1 MSSQNELPIFVFY
14 MKMGPNPWRGLFLL
28 CSSEVSSTRLNFQRW
43 GLDHK
48 LDGLEWISVYHLYK
62 IRFENQ
68 MILLKKA
75 FVDHIG
81 PVSNVRNVVFGFR
94 LANGMLVPFL
104 DHDLI
109 FGSNSNSIYFGLIYI
124 IISFFFLFFWWNFP
138 IYISWI
144 ALEVFKLMNG
154 SFSFILSFVYVQSI
168 YRG

>member
-1 MSSQNELPIFVFY
+1 
-14 MKMGPNPWRGLFLL
+14 
-28 CSSEVSSTRLNFQRW
+28 
-43 GLDHK
+43 
-48 LDGLEWISVYHLYK
+48 
-62 IRFENQ
+62 

-124 IISFFFLFFWWNFP
+124 IISFFFFFFFGEIFQY
-138 IYISWI
+138 IY
-144 ALEVFKLMNG
+144 LELP
-154 SFSFILSFVYVQSI
+154 
-168 YRG
+168 

>member
-14 MKMGPNPWRGLFLL
+14 MKMGPNPWRGLFLS

-48 LDGLEWISVYHLYK
+48 LDGLECSLQISVYHLYK

-124 IISFFFLFFWWNFP
+124 IISFFFFFFLVKFSN
-138 IYISWI
+138 IYILNCLRRPWI
-144 ALEVFKLMNG
+144 NNSKDRKKTLQIVL
-154 SFSFILSFVYVQSI
+154 LD
-168 YRG
+168 